1 MCEMSVCTIEKREG
15 QGEEREGEGKEG
27 IEKKFLN
34 FKSKLTFKHDCLW
47 FLEKQTL
54 A

>member
-1 MCEMSVCTIEKREG
+1 MSVCTIEKREG

-27 IEKKFLN
+27 IEKKIFN
-34 FKSKLTFKHDCLW
+34 FKNKLTFKPDCLW
-47 FLEKQTL
+47 FLKKQTL